1 MSVHKLHKQSI
12 PVNIFYTNIFLG
24 NIIQKRFGGHV
35 PTPTE
40 ARALAKKFGMTM
52 DNLPV
57 RAGDFKELNGAAQAQ
72 YTRYMLLGSLFMAT
86 SIYFVSVCF
95 VSVTNLSY
103 QILSDSLCAG
113 EHNGI
118 WLHVTINTLISL

>member
-1 MSVHKLHKQSI
+1 MLTKSKLLVS
-12 PVNIFYTNIFLG
+12 TSR

-86 SIYFVSVCF
+86 SIYFAWTRRVFTTHQVFRYPKSM
-95 VSVTNLSY
+95 Y
-103 QILSDSLCAG
+103 DK
-113 EHNGI
+113 
-118 WLHVTINTLISL
+118 

>member
-1 MSVHKLHKQSI
+1 
-12 PVNIFYTNIFLG
+12 
-24 NIIQKRFGGHV
+24 
-35 PTPTE
+35 
-40 ARALAKKFGMTM
+40 M

-118 WLHVTINTLISL
+118 WLHVTINTLICL